1 MKKKT
6 IKRIAV
12 AALLLALAGIGLGA
26 FTLLTQP
33 EDHSQRLEELYQEN
47 ARLQDQIL
55 ELEARLDQ
63 LMTTSSLKDWELTA
77 ASWADST
84 GADVT
89 LTAVPSEYQP
99 GMGATLLVM
108 LGDRQ
113 AASVPCVWDGNV
125 FKGTANLN
133 AADGY
138 SYFCLLSGPNGVQQL
153 SLMTP
158 DSENAGILVYLQS
171 ALSSYCNLLINDWV
185 EQSGTSVILT
195 GAYAQVQLPQIQ
207 GQELTFVTQELVLR
221 LNGQVSAKVP
231 IVLSPSEVAGSYEVI
246 INNLHLPMP
255 ELDDSDN
262 LELYLEITLSD
273 GRHLQAFGI
282 GWYLENGKLSSS
294 VG

>member
-26 FTLLTQP
+26 FALLTQP
-33 EDHSQRLEELYQEN
+33 EDHTQRIEELYQEN
-47 ARLQDQIL
+47 IRLQEQVAQL
-55 ELEARLDQ
+55 QNQLDQ
-63 LMTTSSLKDWELTA
+63 FLTLSSLSEWELTA
-77 ASWADST
+77 AAWADST

-89 LTAVPSEYQP
+89 FTAVPTEYQP

-113 AASVPCVWDGNV
+113 AASVPCVWDGTV
-125 FKGTANLN
+125 FRGTANLN

-153 SLMTP
+153 SLMGP
-158 DSENAGILVYLQS
+158 ESENAGIPVYLHS
-171 ALSSYCNLLINDWV
+171 ALSSYCNLLVSDWV
-185 EQSGTSVILT
+185 EQNGSSLILN

-207 GQELTFVTQELVLR
+207 ELTIASQELVLR
-221 LNGQVSAKVP
+221 LNGQISVKVP
-231 IVLSPSEVAGSYEVI
+231 IMLMPSEVAGSYELI
-246 INNLHLPMP
+246 INDLHLPMP
-255 ELDDSDN
+255 ELDSTDN

-282 GWYLENGKLSSS
+282 GWYLENGKLSAS

>member
-26 FTLLTQP
+26 FALLTQP
-33 EDHSQRLEELYQEN
+33 EDHTQRIEELYQEN
-47 ARLQDQIL
+47 TRLQEQVAQL
-55 ELEARLDQ
+55 QTQLDQ
-63 LMTTSSLKDWELTA
+63 FLTLSSLSEWELTA
-77 ASWADST
+77 VAWADST

-89 LTAVPSEYQP
+89 FTAVPTEYQP

-113 AASVPCVWDGNV
+113 AASVPCVWDGTV
-125 FKGTANLN
+125 FRGTANLN

-153 SLMTP
+153 SLMGP
-158 DSENAGILVYLQS
+158 ELENAGIPVYLQS
-171 ALSSYCNLLINDWV
+171 ALSSYCNLLVSDWV
-185 EQSGTSVILT
+185 EQNGSSLILN

-207 GQELTFVTQELVLR
+207 ELTIASQELVLR
-221 LNGQVSAKVP
+221 LNGQISVKVP
-231 IVLSPSEVAGSYEVI
+231 IMLMPSEVAGSYELI
-246 INNLHLPMP
+246 INDLHLPMP
-255 ELDDSDN
+255 ELDSTDN

-282 GWYLENGKLSSS
+282 GWYLENGKLSAS

>member
-12 AALLLALAGIGLGA
+12 AALLLALVGIGLGA
-26 FTLLTQP
+26 FALLTQP
-33 EDHSQRLEELYQEN
+33 EDHTQRIEELYQEN
-47 ARLQDQIL
+47 TRLQEQVAQL
-55 ELEARLDQ
+55 QTQLDQ
-63 LMTTSSLKDWELTA
+63 FLTLSSLSDWELTA
-77 ASWADST
+77 AAWADST

-89 LTAVPSEYQP
+89 FTAVPTEYQP

-113 AASVPCVWDGNV
+113 AASVPCVWDGTV
-125 FKGTANLN
+125 FRGTANLN

-153 SLMTP
+153 SLMGP
-158 DSENAGILVYLQS
+158 ESENAGIPVYLQS
-171 ALSSYCNLLINDWV
+171 ALSSYCNLLVSDWV
-185 EQSGTSVILT
+185 EQNGSSLILN

-207 GQELTFVTQELVLR
+207 ELTIASQELVLR
-221 LNGQVSAKVP
+221 LNGQISVKVP
-231 IVLSPSEVAGSYEVI
+231 IMLMPSEVAGSYELI
-246 INNLHLPMP
+246 INDLHLPMP
-255 ELDDSDN
+255 ELDSTDN

-282 GWYLENGKLSSS
+282 GWYLENGKLSAS

>member
-6 IKRIAV
+6 IKRIAI

-26 FTLLTQP
+26 FALLTQP
-33 EDHSQRLEELYQEN
+33 EDHTQRIEELYQEN
-47 ARLQDQIL
+47 TRLQEQVTQL
-55 ELEARLDQ
+55 QTQLDQ
-63 LMTTSSLKDWELTA
+63 FLTLSSLSEWELTA
-77 ASWADST
+77 AAWADST

-89 LTAVPSEYQP
+89 FTAVPTEYQP

-113 AASVPCVWDGNV
+113 AASVPCVWDGTV
-125 FKGTANLN
+125 FRGTANLN

-153 SLMTP
+153 SLMGP
-158 DSENAGILVYLQS
+158 ESENAGIPVYLHS
-171 ALSSYCNLLINDWV
+171 ALSSYCNLLVSDWV
-185 EQSGTSVILT
+185 EQNGSSLILN

-207 GQELTFVTQELVLR
+207 ELTIASQELVLR
-221 LNGQVSAKVP
+221 LNGQVSVKVP
-231 IVLSPSEVAGSYEVI
+231 IMLMPSEVAGSYELI
-246 INNLHLPMP
+246 INDLHLPMP
-255 ELDDSDN
+255 ELDSTDN

-282 GWYLENGKLSSS
+282 GWYLENGKLSAS

>member
-12 AALLLALAGIGLGA
+12 AALLLALVGIGLGA
-26 FTLLTQP
+26 FALLTQP
-33 EDHSQRLEELYQEN
+33 EDHTQRIEELYQEN
-47 ARLQDQIL
+47 TRLQEQVAQL
-55 ELEARLDQ
+55 QTQLDQ
-63 LMTTSSLKDWELTA
+63 FLTLSSLSDWELTA
-77 ASWADST
+77 VAWADST

-89 LTAVPSEYQP
+89 FTAVPTEYQP

-113 AASVPCVWDGNV
+113 AASVPCVWDGTV
-125 FKGTANLN
+125 FRGTANLN

-153 SLMTP
+153 SLMGP
-158 DSENAGILVYLQS
+158 ESENAGIPVYLQS
-171 ALSSYCNLLINDWV
+171 ALSSYCNLLVSDWV
-185 EQSGTSVILT
+185 EQNGSSLILN

-207 GQELTFVTQELVLR
+207 ELTIASQELVLR
-221 LNGQVSAKVP
+221 LNGQISVKVP
-231 IVLSPSEVAGSYEVI
+231 IMLMPSEVAGSYELI
-246 INNLHLPMP
+246 INDLHLPMP
-255 ELDDSDN
+255 ELDSTDN

-282 GWYLENGKLSSS
+282 GWYLENGKLSAS

>member
-26 FTLLTQP
+26 FALLTQP
-33 EDHSQRLEELYQEN
+33 EDHTQRIEELYQEN
-47 ARLQDQIL
+47 TRLQEQVAQL
-55 ELEARLDQ
+55 QTQLDQ
-63 LMTTSSLKDWELTA
+63 FLTLSSLSEWELTA
-77 ASWADST
+77 AAWADST

-89 LTAVPSEYQP
+89 FTAVPTEYQP

-113 AASVPCVWDGNV
+113 AASVPCVWDGTV
-125 FKGTANLN
+125 FRGTANLN

-153 SLMTP
+153 SLMGP
-158 DSENAGILVYLQS
+158 DSENAGIPVYLHS
-171 ALSSYCNLLINDWV
+171 ALSSYCNLLVSDWV
-185 EQSGTSVILT
+185 EQNGSSLILN

-207 GQELTFVTQELVLR
+207 ELTIASQELVLR
-221 LNGQVSAKVP
+221 LNGQISVKVP
-231 IVLSPSEVAGSYEVI
+231 IMLMPSEVAGSYELI
-246 INNLHLPMP
+246 INDLHLPMP
-255 ELDDSDN
+255 ELDSTDN

-282 GWYLENGKLSSS
+282 GWYLENGKLSAS